1 MLAHLGFVVYAD
13 DLLHSQHSEPKP
25 FNFIAELV
33 KDLFDGNIDIIVPG
47 LSELKDLWDQASD
60 WLKQAKT
67 QSAEEA
73 LPPKNMWVL
82 AMAYLVENFHQQPAN
97 ATFLEAKLEM
107 EKLCGRLQKDAKI
120 DDVTVA
126 LGLPF
131 YRDESLITTEP
142 EEHWRLVQ
150 SDNDG
155 DGRLN
160 EDPFSSRFVSNRNYP
175 FNWKSEVG
183 QGGGIVLSPAEI
195 ENLRQYLLRGGFLLI
210 DDFWGQ
216 RQWDNF
222 YAAFSQL
229 FPDREIVELSPD
241 HEIFHV
247 YYDIDGPQMIPA
259 LYRSDEYGEQ
269 GINTASNHAILDDQ
283 GRVMVLINWNSDMG
297 DGWEHTYHPD
307 YPTRYANSAYRLGIN
322 YLMYSLTH

>member
-1 MLAHLGFVVYAD
+1 MWLIRRREKYLGIAKITLFAMTLIGLLGFSGLLNAQRLESFGRGLQPGGD
-13 DLLHSQHSEPKP
+13 DILVDDAAGE
-25 FNFIAELV
+25 FNFV
-33 KDLFDGNIDIIVPG
+33 RVRFNTYFSGG
-47 LSELKDLWDQASD
+47 G
-60 WLKQAKT
+60 
-67 QSAEEA
+67 
-73 LPPKNMWVL
+73 
-82 AMAYLVENFHQQPAN
+82 FRGG
-97 ATFLEAKLEM
+97 F
-107 EKLCGRLQKDAKI
+107 
-120 DDVTVA
+120 
-126 LGLPF
+126 
-131 YRDESLITTEP
+131 
-142 EEHWRLVQ
+142 
-150 SDNDG
+150 G
-155 DGRLN
+155 DGPWAIDFPDADTNFLRGVSRLTN
-160 EDPFSSRFVSNRNYP
+160 IRVMSNPIVLEFDDPEIFDYP
-175 FNWKSEVG
+175 FLYMLEVG

>member
-1 MLAHLGFVVYAD
+1 MWLIRRRAKYLGIAKITLFATTLIGLMGFSGLLNAQRLESFGRGPQPDGDNILVD
-13 DLLHSQHSEPKP
+13 DAAGE
-25 FNFIAELV
+25 FNFV
-33 KDLFDGNIDIIVPG
+33 RVRFNTYFSGG
-47 LSELKDLWDQASD
+47 G
-60 WLKQAKT
+60 
-67 QSAEEA
+67 
-73 LPPKNMWVL
+73 
-82 AMAYLVENFHQQPAN
+82 FRGG
-97 ATFLEAKLEM
+97 F
-107 EKLCGRLQKDAKI
+107 
-120 DDVTVA
+120 
-126 LGLPF
+126 
-131 YRDESLITTEP
+131 
-142 EEHWRLVQ
+142 
-150 SDNDG
+150 G
-155 DGRLN
+155 DGPWAIDFPDADTNFLRGVSRLTN
-160 EDPFSSRFVSNRNYP
+160 IRVMSNPIVLEFDDPEIFDYP
-175 FNWKSEVG
+175 FLYMLEVG
-183 QGGGIVLSPAEI
+183 QGGGIVLSLAEI